1 MAKTIKINGQTYN
14 NVPAVQFPDVNNGS
28 VYYQF
33 YDTTDANAAAGDILS
48 GQTAYVNGSKVVG
61 SMPNQGTAT
70 ITLTTTVPVSLSA
83 GYYSGGS
90 IWVDTTNIDASKIK
104 TGFTILGVTGNY
116 SGETPSYATLTV
128 DPDNVANGVSYYY
141 CDDGT
146 TLETGT
152 GTLYDSRNSTLTVG
166 TGDTSLI
173 GSSLVFY
180 PTYDV
185 IISNQKGLASSQTE
199 VAKAIGLINDPSD
212 TTSDAIAR
220 GFTICGITGV
230 GGPSITQDGQG
241 VLTIE

>member
-90 IWVDTTNIDASKIK
+90 I
-104 TGFTILGVTGNY
+104 
-116 SGETPSYATLTV
+116 
-128 DPDNVANGVSYYY
+128 
-141 CDDGT
+141 
-146 TLETGT
+146 
-152 GTLYDSRNSTLTVG
+152 
-166 TGDTSLI
+166 
-173 GSSLVFY
+173 
-180 PTYDV
+180 
-185 IISNQKGLASSQTE
+185 
-199 VAKAIGLINDPSD
+199 
-212 TTSDAIAR
+212 
-220 GFTICGITGV
+220 
-230 GGPSITQDGQG
+230 
-241 VLTIE
+241 